1 MPNSFYGR
9 QRPLYVPPSSLEYVK
24 VRMTTTTRKTM
35 METEPLTEVSKRIVI
50 FGAAGDLC
58 KRKLIP
64 ALFELWKK
72 NLLPKGLLIVGASRR
87 DLPKETWLNHLG
99 DYPQDFTAWL
109 DFISCDLDCQE
120 SLNKLHDESAD
131 TTYFL
136 SVPPSTYGAAIT
148 NLKEAGFLDDPQ
160 RSRVVIEKPFGYDY
174 KSACNLQ
181 SVVERHLR
189 EKQVYR
195 IDHYLGKDTVNN
207 ILATRFSNILLEPLW
222 SRQYIEEVQIFAT
235 ETLGCEGRSQYYDGS
250 GVVRDMLQNHM
261 LQVLALIAM
270 EAPCKMTATEI
281 RREKTK
287 VLAATRLGYKTI
299 FGQYEGYKSED
310 GVDPNSATPTFVAGD
325 LYVDNWRWEGVPFHF
340 MTGKKM
346 PYGCVEVVVKL
357 KAPPQQL
364 FEGHEYNDRIVMRL
378 QPHPHFDIRIDMKAP
393 GFKNDVETATL
404 THRYPDW
411 LGVDGYEKLLY
422 DALHDDQS
430 NFVHSEEVLESWRI
444 VDDLLCTGEYCPI
457 RTVPYL
463 YSGGTW
469 GPQYKTDFITKWDYP
484 A

>member
-1 MPNSFYGR
+1 MSR
-9 QRPLYVPPSSLEYVK
+9 L
-24 VRMTTTTRKTM
+24 
-35 METEPLTEVSKRIVI
+35 VI
-50 FGAAGDLC
+50 FGATGDLC
-58 KRKLIP
+58 RRKLIP
-64 ALFELWKK
+64 SLYKLWEK
-72 NLLPKGLLIVGASRR
+72 NLLPNSFLIVGASRR
-87 DLPKETWLNHLG
+87 ELPRDIWLNDLG
-99 DYPQDFTAWL
+99 NYPEEFTDWL
-109 DFISCDLDCQE
+109 DFVSADLDCQE
-120 SLNKLHDESAD
+120 SLNKLHDKSVD
-131 TTYFL
+131 STYFL
-136 SVPPSTYGAAIT
+136 SVPPERYANAII
-148 NLKEAGFLDDPQ
+148 NLKEAGFLDDPDH
-160 RSRVVIEKPFGYDY
+160 SRVVIEKPFGYDY
-174 KSACNLQ
+174 QSADHLQ
-181 SVVERHLR
+181 SVVGRCLR

-222 SRQYIEEVQIFAT
+222 NRNYVEEVQIYAT
-235 ETLGCEGRSQYYDGS
+235 ETIGCEGRSQYYETAGA
-250 GVVRDMLQNHM
+250 VRDMLQNHM

-270 EAPCKMTATEI
+270 EAPCRMDAKEI

-287 VLAATRLGYKTI
+287 VLAASRLGTKLI
-299 FGQYEGYKSED
+299 CGQYDGYRNEE
-310 GVDPNSATPTFVAGD
+310 GVDSESRTPTFVAGD
-325 LYVDNWRWEGVPFHF
+325 IYIDNWRWEGVPFHF

-346 PYGCVEVVVKL
+346 PYQCCEVVIKL

-422 DALHDDQS
+422 DAIQGNQS

-444 VDDLLCTGEYCPI
+444 VDDLLCTGEDCPI
-457 RTVPYL
+457 ETTPYL
-463 YSGGTW
+463 YDFGSW
-469 GPQYKTDFITKWDYP
+469 GPQQKTESITNWDYP

>member
-1 MPNSFYGR
+1 MPFQSWQY
-9 QRPLYVPPSSLEYVK
+9 PLYYPRSISGYEKVK
-24 VRMTTTTRKTM
+24 ITTRTQTTT
-35 METEPLTEVSKRIVI
+35 MEMDVLTKRIVI
-50 FGAAGDLC
+50 FGATGDLC

-64 ALFELWKK
+64 ALYQLWCKH
-72 NLLPKGLLIVGASRR
+72 LLPKDLLIVGVSRR
-87 DLPKETWLNHLG
+87 EITKQCWLEKLG
-99 DYPQDFTAWL
+99 DYPEDFTHWL
-109 DFISCDLDCQE
+109 DFVSCDLSNPE
-120 SLNKLHDESAD
+120 SLMKLHDESAD
-131 TTYFL
+131 TTFFL
-136 SVPPSTYGAAIT
+136 SVPPSTYADAIT
-148 NLKEAGFLDDPQ
+148 NLKQAGFLDEPE

-174 KSACNLQ
+174 KSASDLQ
-181 SVVERHLR
+181 SVVSRHLR

-222 SRQYIEEVQIFAT
+222 NRQYIEEVQIFAT
-235 ETLGCEGRSQYYDGS
+235 ETLGCEGRSQYYEDA

-270 EAPCKMTATEI
+270 EAPCKMNATEI

-299 FGQYEGYKSED
+299 FGQYDGYRNEEGVGKWSE
-310 GVDPNSATPTFVAGD
+310 TPTFVAGD
-325 LYVDNWRWEGVPFHF
+325 IYIDNWRWEGVPFHF
-340 MTGKKM
+340 MSGKKM
-346 PYGCVEVVVKL
+346 PYQCVEVVIKL

-378 QPHPHFDIRIDMKAP
+378 QPHAHFDIRIDMKAP
-393 GFKNDVETATL
+393 GFNNDVETATL

-422 DALHDDQS
+422 DALNDDQS

-444 VDDLLCTGEYCPI
+444 VDDLLCVGDSCPI
-457 RTVPYL
+457 RTVPFL
-463 YSGGTW
+463 HGEGLW
-469 GPQYKTDFITKWDYP
+469 GPTHKTEFITKWDYP